1 MQKPGFLA
9 ILTLLLRHSCVAS
22 TPFLQCFHAILTM
35 LLRHSYNT
43 STAILTRPQFLL
55 VFSPFHFYIEA
66 KMSETVCF
74 YGRNSYLSPTATSD
88 FWGFRHQKDAKRVKQ
103 TGGVTPCNLP
113 TYWFSATYKTTD
125 YRITGLQPKYGPLPP
140 KSSIISFF
148 MIIYKYLYIY
158 KYVYK

>member
-1 MQKPGFLA
+1 MMQKPGFLA

-43 STAILTRPQFLL
+43 STAILTKTSVLL
-55 VFSPFHFYIEA
+55 VFSPLHFYTEA

-74 YGRNSYLSPTATSD
+74 YGRNSYLSPTATSN
-88 FWGFRHQKDAKRVKQ
+88 FGVFRHRKDAKRVKQ
-103 TGGVTPCNLP
+103 TGGVTPVNFLS
-113 TYWFSATYKTTD
+113 YWFSAIYKTTD
-125 YRITGLQPKYGPLPP
+125 YRITGLHPKLCTLPP

-148 MIIYKYLYIY
+148 MIIYKYLYI
-158 KYVYK
+158 